1 VKFSARK
8 LTDHLAHQLAPV
20 YVVTGDE
27 PLLVS
32 EALKEIRVRARQDGF
47 EQREHYV
54 IERTFKWQ
62 ELEAS
67 ANNLSLFSNRRVIE
81 LRLPTPRPGDLG
93 SRTLRALVER
103 SDPDLILL
111 IATTKLD
118 AAAAKSVWIRC
129 IEKHG
134 VVVQVWPID
143 RPELPRWIAQRA
155 ATAGLNLTAS
165 AAELLAD
172 RVEGNLLAADQEIQ
186 KLVMSLG
193 EGTADE
199 LAVLEEVASNARFD
213 VFRLADAILSG
224 DAGRAM
230 RVLDGLR
237 VEGIAPALVSW
248 AISRDLCL
256 LARLKVAA
264 LIGESEASSLNRPE
278 FRRQRQPL
286 VRNALRRFELDQLTS
301 LLVQASEVDNVVKG
315 TLRGNP
321 WDELI
326 RLVMVMLDPGS
337 LKIQRSPWRVF

>member
-1 VKFSARK
+1 MKFPARK

-301 LLVQASEVDNVVKG
+301 LLVRASEVDNVVKG

-337 LKIQRSPWRVF
+337 LKVQRSPWRVF

>member
-1 VKFSARK
+1 MKFSARK

-301 LLVQASEVDNVVKG
+301 LLVRASEVDNVVKG

-337 LKIQRSPWRVF
+337 LKVQRSPWRVF

>member
-1 VKFSARK
+1 MKFSARK

-301 LLVQASEVDNVVKG
+301 LLVRASEVDNVVKG

>member
-1 VKFSARK
+1 
-8 LTDHLAHQLAPV
+8 
-20 YVVTGDE
+20 
-27 PLLVS
+27 
-32 EALKEIRVRARQDGF
+32 
-47 EQREHYV
+47 
-54 IERTFKWQ
+54 
-62 ELEAS
+62 
-67 ANNLSLFSNRRVIE
+67 
-81 LRLPTPRPGDLG
+81 
-93 SRTLRALVER
+93 
-103 SDPDLILL
+103 
-111 IATTKLD
+111 
-118 AAAAKSVWIRC
+118 
-129 IEKHG
+129 
-134 VVVQVWPID
+134 
-143 RPELPRWIAQRA
+143 
-155 ATAGLNLTAS
+155 
-165 AAELLAD
+165 
-172 RVEGNLLAADQEIQ
+172 
-186 KLVMSLG
+186 MSLG

-301 LLVQASEVDNVVKG
+301 LLVRASEVDNVVKG

>member
-1 VKFSARK
+1 MKFAARK

-134 VVVQVWPID
+134 VVVEVWPID
-143 RPELPRWIAQRA
+143 RPELPRWITQRA

-301 LLVQASEVDNVVKG
+301 LLVRASEVDNVVKG

-337 LKIQRSPWRVF
+337 LKVQRSPWRVF

>member
-1 VKFSARK
+1 MKFPARK

>member
-1 VKFSARK
+1 MKFPARK

-301 LLVQASEVDNVVKG
+301 LLVRASEVDNVVKG

>member
-1 VKFSARK
+1 MKFSARK